1 MSKLAHLETTIFSV
15 ISQLAA
21 THGAINLG
29 QGFPDFDVPAALVEA
44 LIQAMRDGHHQYPPM
59 IGVEPLRDAIAVK
72 IKRCYGV
79 EVDAST
85 EVTVTSGASE
95 AIFDAIQALVHP
107 DDEVIVLDPAYDC
120 YDPAIRLAGG
130 RAVHIP
136 LEPPTFALDWER
148 IERAITAQTR
158 ALILNSPHNPTG
170 SVLAADDLQQLA
182 RVVERSGIFVI
193 SDEVYEHLVFDDQR
207 HETLLRWPVLRQRAF
222 VVSSFGKTYHCTGW
236 KIGYVVAPP
245 GLSSELRKVHQFN
258 TFTSFA
264 PAQYA
269 LAHMITHDPAFDQ
282 GLAAFYQKK
291 RDLLTTLLV
300 NTPYRSLPVRGGYF
314 QLVDYSA
321 VSQAADQD
329 FVRWLIRLKG
339 VAAIPLS
346 SFYAQP
352 RSEQRLIRLCFAK
365 QEHTL
370 SAAIQ
375 RLSA

>member
-1 MSKLAHLETTIFSV
+1 MSKLAHQGTTIFSV

-21 THGAINLG
+21 RHGAINLG

-44 LIQAMRDGHHQYPPM
+44 LIHAAGNGHHQYPPM
-59 IGVEPLRDAIAVK
+59 IGVEPLRDAIAAK
-72 IKRCYGV
+72 LKRCYGV

-95 AIFDAIQALVHP
+95 ALFDAIQALVQP
-107 DDEVIVLDPAYDC
+107 GDEVIVLDPAYDC

-136 LEPPTFALDWER
+136 LEPPTFSIDWER
-148 IERAITAQTR
+148 IDRAITTQTR

-170 SVLAADDLQQLA
+170 SILAADDLQQLA
-182 RVVERSGIFVI
+182 SVVERSGIYVI

-207 HETLLRWPVLRQRAF
+207 HETLLRWPALRQRAF

-245 GLSSELRKVHQFN
+245 ELSVELRKVHQFN

-264 PAQYA
+264 PA
-269 LAHMITHDPAFDQ
+269 HMLTHYPTFDQ
-282 GLAAFYQKK
+282 GLAAFYQEK
-291 RDLLTTLLV
+291 RDLLSALLAK
-300 NTPYRSLPVRGGYF
+300 TPYRPLPVRGGYF

-321 VSQAADQD
+321 VSQAADQY
-329 FVRWLIRLKG
+329 FVRWLIRVKG

-346 SFYAQP
+346 SFYGQARP
-352 RSEQRLIRLCFAK
+352 EQRLIRLCFAK
-365 QEHTL
+365 QESTL
-370 SAAIQ
+370 AEAIQ
-375 RLSA
+375 RLNA